1 MSDTAAAPDPATQ
14 DALARAQ
21 VNYDAGRLLPAL
33 QTARQHDTD
42 AVAEPARSEA
52 LRLRTLAAYR
62 LGEFEEAACA
72 ALSLLD
78 KFGGQAPSYPART
91 SVLAASVVAAAEL
104 ARYEQALVHLQQML
118 SAAVRGSFD
127 DYVRARGTAA
137 TCFALLGDP
146 WAAQRLQSELLGL
159 FQGLPSE
166 SALEATVRNNHA
178 ACCLLIARMAC
189 DAGDAEGCSEA
200 LDHAEA
206 SIQRSGEIGA
216 LRGDERQ
223 RALTD
228 IHASEL
234 ALLRGN
240 AAAALGP
247 LQLAL
252 EKAAVA
258 GLFAQE
264 RGLRVVLAEACIVA
278 GQPGRAVQVAGQVD
292 VALNAGHSLELR
304 IRCCVALQQGH
315 AALGDS
321 AQALTHGARAR
332 ALEQYRLYHQLRTQ
346 SRFLR
351 TRLELEHLYR
361 YQASAS
367 RGLSSRPGALTMPAP
382 LDPAAPATG

>member
-1 MSDTAAAPDPATQ
+1 MSDASPAPDPGIEA
-14 DALARAQ
+14 ALAQAQ
-21 VNYDAGRLLPAL
+21 RHYDAGRLLPAL

-42 AVAEPARSEA
+42 AVLEPARSEA

-62 LGEFEEAACA
+62 LGELDEAAGA
-72 ALSLLD
+72 ALTLLD
-78 KFGGQAPSYPART
+78 KFGGQAPTYPARS

-178 ACCLLIARMAC
+178 AICLLIARIAC
-189 DAGDAEGCSEA
+189 DASEVESCGEA

-206 SIQRSGEIGA
+206 SIQRSVEIAGM
-216 LRGDERQ
+216 RGDDRV
-223 RALTD
+223 RALAD

-240 AAAALGP
+240 AAAALAP

-252 EKAAVA
+252 DKATAA
-258 GLFAQE
+258 GLSAQE
-264 RGLRVVLAEACIVA
+264 RGLRVVLAEACIAA
-278 GQPGRAVQVAGQVD
+278 GQPARGVQLASQVD
-292 VALNAGHSLELR
+292 AALNAGHELGLR
-304 IRCCVALQQGH
+304 IRCRVALQQGY
-315 AALGDS
+315 AALGDA
-321 AQALTHGARAR
+321 AQALAQGARAR
-332 ALEQYRLYHQLRTQ
+332 SLEQYRAYHQLRTQ
-346 SRFLR
+346 SRYLR

-367 RGLSSRPGALTMPAP
+367 RGLSS
-382 LDPAAPATG
+382 